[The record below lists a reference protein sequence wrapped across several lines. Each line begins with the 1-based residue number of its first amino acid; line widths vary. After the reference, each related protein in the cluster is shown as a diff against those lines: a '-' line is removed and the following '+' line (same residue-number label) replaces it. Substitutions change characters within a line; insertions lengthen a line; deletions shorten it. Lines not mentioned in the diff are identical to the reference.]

1 MVGVGEFEQFDGR
14 AVFDYE
20 GDADTVGWAVGRNQ
34 DFASSKLGGE
44 ISHFKRD
51 VGNLP
56 DEIRDRRVRFET
68 HPLDAEFAFLV
79 ADDKEFQVF
88 QVGLARLR
96 FSSGNS
102 DVVVAAHVFSLS
114 VGIGTNSTPSLLCLK
129 RRPRDRTFEA
139 RIQIVLRW
147 FWHKA
152 DSECMT
158 ANRKLRRM
166 SMVGIAAG
174 VGNLSEFLDTVVSRF
189 SLHSQVGQYLGI
201 LFSRGQNLV
210 AC

>member
-20 GDADTVGWAVGRNQ
+20 RDADAVGWAVGRNQ
-34 DFASSKLGGE
+34 DFAASKLGGK

-51 VGNLP
+51 VRNLP

-68 HPLDAEFAFLV
+68 HPLHAKFAFLV

-102 DVVVAAHVFSLS
+102 DV
-114 VGIGTNSTPSLLCLK
+114 IGTGAFVFGSPWNWHRFYAVVTAFETAPS
-129 RRPRDRTFEA
+129 
-139 RIQIVLRW
+139 
-147 FWHKA
+147 
-152 DSECMT
+152 
-158 ANRKLRRM
+158 
-166 SMVGIAAG
+166 
-174 VGNLSEFLDTVVSRF
+174 
-189 SLHSQVGQYLGI
+189 
-201 LFSRGQNLV
+201 
-210 AC
+210 

>member
-20 GDADTVGWAVGRNQ
+20 RDADAVGWAVGRNQ
-34 DFASSKLGGE
+34 DFAASKLGGE

-51 VGNLP
+51 VRNLP

-68 HPLDAEFAFLV
+68 HPLHAKFAFLV

-102 DVVVAAHVFSLS
+102 DVMVPAHCFSLS
-114 VGIGTNSTPSLLCLK
+114 VELAQILRCRYRVRNLALVTGLLRPEVTVPVADQRRAGIGDRLYFDFPFLYLK
-129 RRPRDRTFEA
+129 
-139 RIQIVLRW
+139 IV
-147 FWHKA
+147 
-152 DSECMT
+152 S
-158 ANRKLRRM
+158 
-166 SMVGIAAG
+166 
-174 VGNLSEFLDTVVSRF
+174 
-189 SLHSQVGQYLGI
+189 
-201 LFSRGQNLV
+201 
-210 AC
+210 